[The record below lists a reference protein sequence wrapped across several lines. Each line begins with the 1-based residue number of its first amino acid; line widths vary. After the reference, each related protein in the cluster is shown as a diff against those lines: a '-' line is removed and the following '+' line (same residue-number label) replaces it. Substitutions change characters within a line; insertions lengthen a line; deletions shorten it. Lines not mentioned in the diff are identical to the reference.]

1 MRNDKEE
8 NSKSLLTLWSR
19 GKMVRRPRPMVKY
32 DMNRHRSCLYR
43 LLFSLGFIADPKCF
57 LREIQGNV
65 TKRIEKRGKEPGKS
79 QKKSCLSF
87 CFYLAICL

>member
-32 DMNRHRSCLYR
+32 DMNRQILSLQR
-43 LLFSLGFIADPKCF
+43 LLFSLGFIADNKQVNS
-57 LREIQGNV
+57 L
-65 TKRIEKRGKEPGKS
+65 
-79 QKKSCLSF
+79 
-87 CFYLAICL
+87 

>member
-32 DMNRHRSCLYR
+32 DMNRQILFLQTVVFSRVYR
-43 LLFSLGFIADPKCF
+43 
-57 LREIQGNV
+57 
-65 TKRIEKRGKEPGKS
+65 
-79 QKKSCLSF
+79 
-87 CFYLAICL
+87 